1 MPQNI
6 GLNICHTNNKSYES
20 NKIAGLTNTVTPS
33 CVGKCLRLTFSS
45 DLEEAMF
52 ETGKSLSAISKF
64 DSVLEK
70 NQPIYNSSLIFGLL
84 LFNVGL
90 IRVESTIHVVLPFIL
105 TSKQYHK
112 CK

>member
-1 MPQNI
+1 MPYNS
-6 GLNICHTNNKSYES
+6 GLNICNNNKKPHES

-33 CVGKCLRLTFSS
+33 CVGKCLRLIFSS

-70 NQPIYNSSLIFGLL
+70 NQSIYKVNFVCMYG
-84 LFNVGL
+84 
-90 IRVESTIHVVLPFIL
+90 
-105 TSKQYHK
+105 
-112 CK
+112 

>member
-1 MPQNI
+1 MPHNS
-6 GLNICHTNNKSYES
+6 GLNICHNNKKPHES

-64 DSVLEK
+64 DSVIEK
-70 NQPIYNSSLIFGLL
+70 NQPIYKYK
-84 LFNVGL
+84 V
-90 IRVESTIHVVLPFIL
+90 P
-105 TSKQYHK
+105 
-112 CK
+112 